1 MKAAGI
7 CMHHKVTWPSVAML
21 AAAPPT
27 QKREPQP
34 WLPKQRPNNEVL
46 QIQLNW
52 KACKSITYWS
62 GIIRSCLITFP
73 YSGAVKLQQPSPEP
87 CHVLIIPI
95 IIKMTSQLFMATSPL
110 LEIFSKSVKHL
121 SFENEYWGEITSQ
134 AWFFFPLF
142 ALYLLQA
149 SSWLMS
155 GKKNFEAS
163 FEPPTTVFFF
173 FFLTHASWLIYL
185 AHTMQKFL
193 ALLRDH

>member
-1 MKAAGI
+1 M
-7 CMHHKVTWPSVAML
+7 
-21 AAAPPT
+21 
-27 QKREPQP
+27 QP
-34 WLPKQRPNNEVL
+34 
-46 QIQLNW
+46 NW

-110 LEIFSKSVKHL
+110 LEIFSKSVKTSFIWECWVLGRDNIIGIIFYFICILL
-121 SFENEYWGEITSQ
+121 SSC
-134 AWFFFPLF
+134 LK
-142 ALYLLQA
+142 LLEEWKEKFRGLLLA
-149 SSWLMS
+149 TYH
-155 GKKNFEAS
+155 G
-163 FEPPTTVFFF
+163 VFFY
-173 FFLTHASWLIYL
+173 THTSWLIYL